1 MDSQMD
7 SQRDTFHCKTS
18 NCNAPEIPDKRLRS
32 LAGRLTVLLR
42 ANHFLL
48 ALILI
53 ATPSFA
59 DVIVLKAGRRIVARS
74 ASEQG
79 GKEGGQ
85 EAGKISYEVSA
96 GSITIPKSLV
106 ARIEKGEIATRK
118 PALVSSEEVSI
129 EETSDENPIQKL
141 SSQIQTRHADVESII
156 RNDAVDEKR
165 LQEMASLAGHG
176 DKERRTAVDAYL
188 TAASFEVQ
196 QERLGPASRWAEQAL
211 RLSRRDINALLLSAQ
226 IDIARQQYSEAIEH
240 LRLAQS
246 IEPDSP
252 DVPTLLGYAYYYA
265 DGAGKAS
272 RHWKRAYAMRP
283 DGDLRELI
291 QQTEREEQVESGYRQ
306 AHSGHFL
313 FQWDSS
319 EVSPSF
325 SREILATLER
335 QYWELELALDFAPRE
350 PIVVILYAA
359 RQFKDITQAPGALND
374 GKIRVPVQ
382 GLSSVN
388 GDLARVLKHELAH
401 SFVHRLSLG
410 RCPAWLNEGLALAES
425 GERLP
430 QSGPWLA
437 MLYSQSRHV
446 PLAQLEKS
454 FTQFNSSL
462 AAVSYAS
469 SESAVSRY
477 GSGLTRLYSQS
488 SRVPLTQLGGPSPAT
503 IGYAESQAAVEMI
516 RDQYGP
522 YQLSRLL
529 KVLGEGKTMP
539 EALEEVLRMDY
550 AELDAELG
558 SYLTRR
564 YRP

>member
-1 MDSQMD
+1 MDSQTD
-7 SQRDTFHCKTS
+7 SQRETFHCKTS
-18 NCNAPEIPDKRLRS
+18 NCNAPELPDGCFWNP
-32 LAGRLTVLLR
+32 AGRFTVLFR
-42 ANHFLL
+42 AHLFLL
-48 ALILI
+48 ALILM
-53 ATPSFA
+53 AAPSFA
-59 DVIVLKAGRRIVARS
+59 DVIVLKDGRRIVALS
-74 ASEQG
+74 TSEQG

-85 EAGKISYEVSA
+85 EAGKISYEVLA
-96 GSITIPKSLV
+96 GSITIPQSLV
-106 ARIEKGEIATRK
+106 ARIEKGEIAPRK
-118 PALVSSEEVSI
+118 PALVSSAGVSS
-129 EETSDENPIQKL
+129 EGTSDENPIQEL
-141 SSQIQTRHADVESII
+141 SRQLQTRHADVASII
-156 RNDAVDEKR
+156 QNDAVDEKR
-165 LQEMASLAGHG
+165 LRELARWASQGDQERQA
-176 DKERRTAVDAYL
+176 AVDAYL
-188 TAASFEVQ
+188 TAASFEAQ
-196 QERLGPASRWAEQAL
+196 QERIGPASRWAEQAL

-226 IDIARQQYSEAIEH
+226 FDIARQQYSEAIEH

-252 DVPTLLGYAYYYA
+252 DVLTLLGYAYYYA

-283 DGDLRELI
+283 DGNLRGLI
-291 QQTEREEQVESGYRQ
+291 QQTEREELVESGYRQ
-306 AHSGHFL
+306 AHSGNFL
-313 FQWDSS
+313 FQWDGS
-319 EVSPSF
+319 EVSASF

-335 QYWELELALDFAPRE
+335 QYWELEVALDFAPRE

-359 RQFKDITQAPGALND
+359 EQFRNITQAPGALND

-382 GLSSVN
+382 GLSSVT

-401 SFVHRLSLG
+401 SFVHRLALG
-410 RCPAWLNEGLALAES
+410 RCPAWLNEGLALMES

-437 MLYSQSRHV
+437 GLYSQSRNI

-454 FTQFNSSL
+454 FTQFKSSL
-462 AAVSYAS
+462 AVVSYAS

-477 GSGLTRLYSQS
+477 GPGLTRLYSQS
-488 SRVPLTQLGGPSPAT
+488 RRVPLTQLGGPSLAT

-516 RDQYGP
+516 RDQYGA

-539 EALEEVLRMDY
+539 EALEAILRMDY

-564 YRP
+564 YRH